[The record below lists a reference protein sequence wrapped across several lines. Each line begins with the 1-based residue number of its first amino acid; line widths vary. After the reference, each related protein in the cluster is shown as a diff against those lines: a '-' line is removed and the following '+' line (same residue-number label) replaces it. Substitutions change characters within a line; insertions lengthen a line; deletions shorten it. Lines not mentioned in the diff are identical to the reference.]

1 MRGILLG
8 LCAAVATSAPVR
20 AQSHGPAAGPPADSV
35 IARYL
40 AARGG
45 AARVRGVRAER
56 MAGRMTFASGLSG
69 VDTVELARPLRIRT
83 TIHFG
88 DRVLVQG
95 YDGRTAWTINPF
107 AGDTAAHALDPGT
120 AKNVIA
126 GADMDGPLVDHAARG
141 IGVAL
146 AGLDTADG
154 RPAWALRV
162 TRPDST
168 TDTYFV
174 DTASNL
180 VTKWQGNRTMDDTPV
195 VFETWFRDYRRVD
208 GLMFPFRLVSDTRGR
223 PGTQRMDFDTV
234 QVNAPIPDARFRIQ
248 APGGP

>member
-1 MRGILLG
+1 MRRILLG
-8 LCAAVATSAPVR
+8 LCAAATAATPVR
-20 AQSHGPAAGPPADSV
+20 AQAAPAAGPPVDTV

-45 AARVRGVRAER
+45 AARVRAVRTER
-56 MAGRMTFASGLSG
+56 MAGRMTLAGGLSG
-69 VDTVELARPLRIRT
+69 VDTVELARPLRVRT

-95 YDGRTAWTINPF
+95 YDGRTAWAINPF

-174 DTASNL
+174 DTASSL
-180 VTKWQGNRTMDDTPV
+180 LTKWQGNRTIGGTPV
-195 VFETWFRDYRRVD
+195 VFETWFRDYRPVD
-208 GLMFPFRLVSDTRGR
+208 GLMFPFQLVSATRGR
-223 PGTQRMDFDTV
+223 PGNQRMDFDSV
-234 QVNAPIPDARFRIQ
+234 QVNAPIPDARFRIP
-248 APGGP
+248 APAGS